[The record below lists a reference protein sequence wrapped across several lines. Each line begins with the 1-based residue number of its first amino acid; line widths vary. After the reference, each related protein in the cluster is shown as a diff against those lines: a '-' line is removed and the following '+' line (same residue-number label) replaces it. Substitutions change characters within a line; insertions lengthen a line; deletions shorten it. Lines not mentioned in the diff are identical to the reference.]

1 MLKRRHLIRMM
12 QIGLVVLASGTLLAF
27 WAPYGTDSLGWPV
40 RWTYWTGMNA
50 AGWSTGLAAEAWARA
65 LLRHQPA
72 WRAYAVAAL
81 AASAAVL
88 AASSAFHGVRG
99 ANWDIGD
106 WMKAGLQV
114 AVLVSAITAVYALF
128 RERKAP
134 NTSRPAV
141 VGDALRE
148 RLPPALRDADIDALN
163 AEDHYLR
170 VFTRGDSVLVRM
182 SMRDALVAVAR
193 LDGAR
198 THRSWWVAR
207 QAVER
212 VRKFEGKAELTLRNG
227 VIAPVSRSYAP
238 GLRKSGWF

>member
-1 MLKRRHLIRMM
+1 MLKRRHLTTMT
-12 QIGLVVLASGTLLAF
+12 QIGLVVLVSGTLLAF

-40 RWTYWTGMNA
+40 RWIYWTGMNA
-50 AGWSTGLAAEAWARA
+50 AGWSIGLAAKAWVRAR
-65 LLRHQPA
+65 LRGQPA
-72 WRAYAVAAL
+72 WRAYAIAAL

-99 ANWDIGD
+99 ASWDIGN
-106 WMKAGLQV
+106 WINAALQV
-114 AVLVSAITAVYALF
+114 AVLVSAVTAVYALV

-134 NTSRPAV
+134 ETPQPAV

-148 RLPPALRDADIDALN
+148 RLPPALRGGEIDALN

-170 VFTRGDSVLVRM
+170 VFIRGDSVLVRM

-193 LDGAR
+193 LEGAR

-212 VRKFEGKAELTLRNG
+212 VRKFEGKAELTLRSG
-227 VIAPVSRSYAP
+227 VIVPVSRSYAP
-238 GLRKSGWF
+238 GLRKAGWF